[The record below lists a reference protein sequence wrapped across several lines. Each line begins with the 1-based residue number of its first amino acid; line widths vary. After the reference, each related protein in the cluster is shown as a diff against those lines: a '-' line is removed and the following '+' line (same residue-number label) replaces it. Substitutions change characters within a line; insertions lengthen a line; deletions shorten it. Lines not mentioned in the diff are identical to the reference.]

1 MMDSRLDSVERL
13 RSGDRVA
20 DVTTRREL
28 REAADEIDRLRR
40 MIRHCD
46 HCGGSWVD
54 DGINSGCH
62 CKEIERLRGH
72 VKQLRRD
79 RDHLWHQLAEV
90 SAAQCDNFQRH
101 ICGLPPNSPSGAGD
115 NHGD

>member
-1 MMDSRLDSVERL
+1 MDSRLDSVERL

-54 DGINSGCH
+54 DGIQSDCH
-62 CKEIERLRGH
+62 CRLIERLRN
-72 VKQLRRD
+72 
-79 RDHLWHQLAEV
+79 QLAEV
-90 SAAQCDNFQRH
+90 SAAQCDNFQRQT
-101 ICGLPPNSPSGAGD
+101 CGLPPNSPSGAGD

>member
-1 MMDSRLDSVERL
+1 MDSRLDSVERL

-62 CKEIERLRGH
+62 CKEIERLRN
-72 VKQLRRD
+72 
-79 RDHLWHQLAEV
+79 QLAEV
-90 SAAQCDNFQRH
+90 VANQCDNFQRH
-101 ICGLPPNSPSGAGD
+101 ICGLPPNSPSVVEGK
-115 NHGD
+115 